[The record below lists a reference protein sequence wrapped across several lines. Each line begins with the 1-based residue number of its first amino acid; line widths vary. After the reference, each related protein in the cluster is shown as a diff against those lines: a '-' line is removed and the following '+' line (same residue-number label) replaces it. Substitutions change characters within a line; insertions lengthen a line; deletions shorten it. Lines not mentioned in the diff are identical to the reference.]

1 MPVRVPTAMRRLRS
15 LASARPHLPARL
27 RSRRS
32 RVLVFIGLLGPGL
45 IAANAGND
53 AGGIATYSEVG
64 AKYGYSLLWAMV
76 LITISLALVQRSAAR
91 MGTVTGKGL
100 AELIREGYGIR
111 WSAFATLCVL
121 VANFGIC
128 ISDFVGV
135 GAALGLAGVP
145 VQLSVPIAA
154 LGIWLIIVR
163 GSYRS
168 AERVFIWLTIP
179 FFAYP
184 IAAILAHPDW
194 GKVRHSLVVPQV
206 HASPAFLLLFVAM
219 AGTTITPYMQLYLQ
233 SAVVER
239 GTTVADLKSESA
251 EAVGGSIFAD
261 LVAGFIIVATG
272 ATLYVG
278 GIHSIGSAADAAK
291 ALAPFAGQYA
301 ELLFGIGLLG
311 ARLLAA
317 AIPRVPLG
325 PRRAAP
331 KPARRGDPADRHL
344 LRRRREPRLR
354 KRDRPAARRG
364 AGLHRA
370 DHGDDRDLDPGRDG
384 PRHPGDLAAGRGPG
398 DQRATAADQPVL
410 RLAPGAQR
418 GADGGAPQQGCCR
431 LGDGGDR
438 RDHLDPV
445 TDPRR
450 GHCAGPLSVRFR
462 Q

>member
-1 MPVRVPTAMRRLRS
+1 MRFQVRGRF
-15 LASARPHLPARL
+15 RP
-27 RSRRS
+27 RRS
-32 RVLVFIGLLGPGL
+32 RIVIFLGLLGPGL

-64 AKYGYSLLWAMV
+64 AKYGYTLLWAML
-76 LITISLALVQRSAAR
+76 LITVSLALVQRSAAR

-111 WSAFATLCVL
+111 WSAFATLCLL

-135 GAALGLAGVP
+135 GAALGLAGIP
-145 VQLSVPIAA
+145 VQVSVPIAGLA
-154 LGIWLIIVR
+154 IWLVIVR

-194 GKVRHSLVVPQV
+194 GKVGHSLVVPQV
-206 HASPAFLLLFVAM
+206 HTSPAFLLLFVAM

-261 LVAGFIIVATG
+261 IVAAFIIIATG

-291 ALAPFAGQYA
+291 ALEPFAGQYA

-311 ARLLAA
+311 ASLLAA
-317 AIPRVPLG
+317 AILPIATSYAVAESLG
-325 PRRAAP
+325 FE
-331 KPARRGDPADRHL
+331 KGIG
-344 LRRRREPRLR
+344 RRRDEAPVFIGLITAMIVISTLVAMVPGLPVISLLVGVQVVNGLLLPINLFFVWRL
-354 KRDRPAARRG
+354 ARNEELMGEHRNKG
-364 AGLHRA
+364 AV
-370 DHGDDRDLDPGRDG
+370 DWV
-384 PRHPGDLAAGRGPG
+384 
-398 DQRATAADQPVL
+398 TAATVALTSTLSLILVAVTVL
-410 RLAPGAQR
+410 GL
-418 GADGGAPQQGCCR
+418 
-431 LGDGGDR
+431 
-438 RDHLDPV
+438 
-445 TDPRR
+445 
-450 GHCAGPLSVRFR
+450 
-462 Q
+462 

>member
-1 MPVRVPTAMRRLRS
+1 MRRARS

-32 RVLVFIGLLGPGL
+32 RFIVLLGLLGPGL

-64 AKYGYSLLWAMV
+64 AKYGYTLLWAMV

-91 MGTVTGKGL
+91 MGAVTGKGL

-111 WSAFATLCVL
+111 WSAFATFCVL
-121 VANFGIC
+121 IANFGIC

-145 VQLSVPIAA
+145 SQVSVPIAA

-168 AERVFIWLTIP
+168 AERIFIWLTIP

-194 GKVRHSLVVPQV
+194 GKVGHALVVPQL
-206 HASPAFLLLFVAM
+206 HTSSTFLLLFVAM

-233 SAVVER
+233 SATVER
-239 GTTVADLKSESA
+239 GATEADLKTESR
-251 EAVGGSIFAD
+251 EAVGGAIFAD
-261 LVAGFIIVATG
+261 IVAAFIIVATG

-291 ALAPFAGQYA
+291 ALEPFAGQYA

-311 ARLLAA
+311 ASLLAA
-317 AIPRVPLG
+317 AILPIATSYVVAESLGFEKGIGRRTEEAPVFMGLITGMIVISTLVAMVPGVPVISLLVG
-325 PRRAAP
+325 VQVINGLLLPVNLFFVWRL
-331 KPARRGDPADRHL
+331 ARSQELMG
-344 LRRRREPRLR
+344 E
-354 KRDRPAARRG
+354 
-364 AGLHRA
+364 HRN
-370 DHGDDRDLDPGRDG
+370 
-384 PRHPGDLAAGRGPG
+384 RGPV
-398 DQRATAADQPVL
+398 DWLTAGTVAVTSTLSLILVAVTVL
-410 RLAPGAQR
+410 GL
-418 GADGGAPQQGCCR
+418 
-431 LGDGGDR
+431 
-438 RDHLDPV
+438 
-445 TDPRR
+445 
-450 GHCAGPLSVRFR
+450 
-462 Q
+462 